1 LSKTARDIMTT
12 DVISITGEETLQQ
25 ALDLMNRH
33 NISGLPVTDA
43 RNVLIGI
50 ISNTDII
57 DYAQTENVVPLF
69 DLSGWIS
76 PHTDIK
82 DLASV
87 RRGIDLLAKTKVSKL
102 MKKKVYTA
110 GEDTSLIEIARLMSR
125 RQINRVPIVDGEGRL
140 IGIVTRADMV
150 RGMAERDE
158 SI

>member
-1 LSKTARDIMTT
+1 MTT
-12 DVISITGEETLQQ
+12 DVISITGDETLQQ

-43 RNVLIGI
+43 RNVLTGI

-57 DYAQTENVVPLF
+57 HYAQTENVVPLF

-87 RRGIDLLAKTKVSKL
+87 RRGVDLLSKTKVSKL

-110 GEDTSLIEIARLMSR
+110 GEETPLIEIARLMSR
-125 RQINRVPIVDGEGRL
+125 RQINRVPIVDREGRL
-140 IGIVTRADMV
+140 TGIVTRADLV
-150 RGMAERDE
+150 RSIADRDDP
-158 SI
+158 I